1 MTGSKTSLDTAL
13 IRELAELLT
22 DTGLTEIEIEQGG
35 TRVRVSRAG
44 SVAVQAVAPAL
55 PAAAGAVAP
64 TESAASA
71 SDPSR
76 HPGAVKSP
84 MVGTT
89 YRAPSPGA
97 PAFVEVGSEVRQGQ
111 TVLII
116 EAMKTMNQIAAPR
129 AGRVTEILVT
139 DGQPVEF
146 GEPLM
151 ILE

>member
-1 MTGSKTSLDTAL
+1 MTSSKTQLDTGL
-13 IRELAELLT
+13 IRELAELLSET
-22 DTGLTEIEIEQGG
+22 NLTEIEIEQGG

-44 SVAVQAVAPAL
+44 SVAVQTVAAPAL
-55 PAAAGAVAP
+55 PAAAATAGASAS
-64 TESAASA
+64 ESAA
-71 SDPSR
+71 DPSR

-84 MVGTT
+84 MVGTA

-116 EAMKTMNQIAAPR
+116 EAMKTMNQIAAPK
-129 AGRVTEILVT
+129 AGRVKEILVG

-146 GEPLM
+146 GEALM
-151 ILE
+151 IVE